1 MMKYKEKISVHSD
14 NIENGL
20 KRLSDDVTNNKLNKV
35 EILNTLKGLIVKSE
49 YLQNLI
55 GLED

>member
-1 MMKYKEKISVHSD
+1 MKYKEKISVHSD
-14 NIENGL
+14 NLENGL

-35 EILNTLKGLIVKSE
+35 ELLDTLKGLIVKSE

-55 GLED
+55 SLED